1 MRVWPDVRLLNN
13 RRLLRTRSG
22 LPLQSRSRSVKE
34 FLMLESVDRIVMKEK
49 KSNRTRLVGIR
60 LTPNEYANLE
70 IKCSRTTCR
79 KLSEF
84 LRLLIFNRPVTVIE
98 RNGSQDTAIEELS
111 VLREELNR
119 LGNNFNQATKRLN
132 AVNQISEFRNWIA
145 SFEQEKTLLLS
156 VLQQIK
162 SQTDKLADRWL
173 Q

>member
-1 MRVWPDVRLLNN
+1 M
-13 RRLLRTRSG
+13 
-22 LPLQSRSRSVKE
+22 
-34 FLMLESVDRIVMKEK
+34 FESVDRIVMKEK

-70 IKCSRTTCR
+70 SKCGRTTCR

-98 RNGSQDTAIEELS
+98 RNGSQDTAIGELS

-145 SFEQEKTLLLS
+145 SFDQEKALLFS

>member
-1 MRVWPDVRLLNN
+1 M
-13 RRLLRTRSG
+13 
-22 LPLQSRSRSVKE
+22 KE

>member
-1 MRVWPDVRLLNN
+1 
-13 RRLLRTRSG
+13 
-22 LPLQSRSRSVKE
+22 
-34 FLMLESVDRIVMKEK
+34 MLESVDRIVMKEK

>member
-1 MRVWPDVRLLNN
+1 M
-13 RRLLRTRSG
+13 
-22 LPLQSRSRSVKE
+22 KE
-34 FLMLESVDRIVMKEK
+34 FLMFESVDRIVMKEE
-49 KSNRTRLVGIR
+49 KSNKTRHVIFR
-60 LTPNEYANLE
+60 LTPKEYANLE
-70 IKCSRTTCR
+70 AKRSRTTCR

-98 RNGSQDTAIEELS
+98 RNGSQDQMIGELS
-111 VLREELNR
+111 ELREELNR

-145 SFEQEKTLLLS
+145 SYEAEKTFMFS
-156 VLQQIK
+156 VLDMIK

>member
-1 MRVWPDVRLLNN
+1 M
-13 RRLLRTRSG
+13 
-22 LPLQSRSRSVKE
+22 
-34 FLMLESVDRIVMKEK
+34 FESVDRIVMKEE
-49 KSNRTRLVGIR
+49 KSNKTRHVIFR
-60 LTPNEYANLE
+60 LTPKEYANLE
-70 IKCSRTTCR
+70 AKRSRTTCR

-98 RNGSQDTAIEELS
+98 RNGSQDQMIGELS
-111 VLREELNR
+111 ELREELNR

-145 SFEQEKTLLLS
+145 SYEAEKTFLFSILEK
-156 VLQQIK
+156 IK

>member
-1 MRVWPDVRLLNN
+1 M
-13 RRLLRTRSG
+13 
-22 LPLQSRSRSVKE
+22 
-34 FLMLESVDRIVMKEK
+34 FESVDRIVMKEE
-49 KSNRTRLVGIR
+49 KSNKTRHVIFR
-60 LTPNEYANLE
+60 LTPKEYANLE
-70 IKCSRTTCR
+70 AKCSRTTCR

-98 RNGSQDTAIEELS
+98 RNGSLDEMIGELS
-111 VLREELNR
+111 ELREELNR

-145 SFEQEKTLLLS
+145 SYEAEKTFLFSILDK
-156 VLQQIK
+156 IK

>member
-1 MRVWPDVRLLNN
+1 M
-13 RRLLRTRSG
+13 
-22 LPLQSRSRSVKE
+22 
-34 FLMLESVDRIVMKEK
+34 FESVDRNVMKEK

-70 IKCSRTTCR
+70 SKCSRTTCR

-98 RNGSQDTAIEELS
+98 RNGSQDTAIGELS

-132 AVNQISEFRNWIA
+132 AVNQISEFRNWMA
-145 SFEQEKTLLLS
+145 SFEQEKTLLFS

>member
-1 MRVWPDVRLLNN
+1 M
-13 RRLLRTRSG
+13 
-22 LPLQSRSRSVKE
+22 
-34 FLMLESVDRIVMKEK
+34 FESVDRIVMKEK
-49 KSNRTRLVGIR
+49 KSNRSRLVGIR
-60 LTPNEYANLE
+60 LTPNEYASLE
-70 IKCSRTTCR
+70 SKCSRTTCR

-98 RNGSQDTAIEELS
+98 RNGSQDTAIGELS

-145 SFEQEKTLLLS
+145 SFEQEKTLLFS

>member
-1 MRVWPDVRLLNN
+1 M
-13 RRLLRTRSG
+13 
-22 LPLQSRSRSVKE
+22 
-34 FLMLESVDRIVMKEK
+34 FESVDRIVMKEE
-49 KSNRTRLVGIR
+49 KSNKTRHVIFR
-60 LTPNEYANLE
+60 LTPKEYATLE
-70 IKCSRTTCR
+70 AKRSRTTCR

-98 RNGSQDTAIEELS
+98 RNGSQDQMIGELS
-111 VLREELNR
+111 ELREELNR

-145 SFEQEKTLLLS
+145 SYEAEKAFLFSILDK
-156 VLQQIK
+156 IK